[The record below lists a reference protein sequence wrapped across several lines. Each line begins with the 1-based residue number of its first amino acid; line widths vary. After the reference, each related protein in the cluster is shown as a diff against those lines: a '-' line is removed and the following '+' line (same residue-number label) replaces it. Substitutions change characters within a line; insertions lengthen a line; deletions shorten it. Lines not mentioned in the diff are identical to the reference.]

1 MGINHFFFF
10 QLQLLNDFDVCYLVP
25 TTSLVKSK
33 TSNRSK
39 IELAPELIEWVAERP
54 AFLYPEL
61 LPTSA
66 LKPSSKSGKD
76 DKPYFAKAEDN
87 LIALGKFFEIHV
99 QSNIPYSNHLARKK
113 FEATIPITFRLAI
126 ITKPIATA
134 KHRK

>member
-1 MGINHFFFF
+1 M
-10 QLQLLNDFDVCYLVP
+10 
-25 TTSLVKSK
+25 KSK

-66 LKPSSKSGKD
+66 LKPSGKSGKD

-87 LIALGKFFEIHV
+87 LIDTTLVDSQTRLKLSRHRNNIMLENSAEVDITLLSGK
-99 QSNIPYSNHLARKK
+99 
-113 FEATIPITFRLAI
+113 
-126 ITKPIATA
+126 
-134 KHRK
+134 

>member
-66 LKPSSKSGKD
+66 LKPSAGKSGKD
-76 DKPYFAKAEDN
+76 DKPFFAKAEDN
-87 LIALGKFFEIHV
+87 LIALGKLFYPKV
-99 QSNIPYSNHLARKK
+99 
-113 FEATIPITFRLAI
+113 
-126 ITKPIATA
+126 
-134 KHRK
+134 

>member
-1 MGINHFFFF
+1 M
-10 QLQLLNDFDVCYLVP
+10 P

-39 IELAPELIEWVAERP
+39 IELAPELVEWVAERP

-66 LKPSSKSGKD
+66 LKPSTGKSGKD

-87 LIALGKFFEIHV
+87 LIALGKIF
-99 QSNIPYSNHLARKK
+99 
-113 FEATIPITFRLAI
+113 
-126 ITKPIATA
+126 
-134 KHRK
+134 